1 MNSLANNLD
10 TNSLDSSPFSP
21 AAQLAEKSSQLFSLP
36 DIYLRLLE
44 LVNSDESTIDEI
56 ADLISL
62 DASLAARLLKMAN
75 SSFYN
80 FPAQIDTVTRA
91 ITLIGSKELC
101 NLVLA
106 TSVASSFNN
115 VPQAMI
121 DMDSF
126 WRHNVD
132 TGLVAR
138 HLGKLANIRD
148 VERFFTVGLLHNIG
162 KLLVLAEEPDHA
174 KKIIAASH
182 TTPSWQAEQEVLG
195 FTFAEAGAELMKIW
209 GLPVVLIDAV
219 GHQHAPQD
227 AEQDVLTAALLNI
240 ASRAAS
246 AMEQETS
253 DAEGLDYLS
262 LIEPAAWACCG
273 LEESDLEPAIEYAQA
288 EAWNILGMITSS
300 LH

>member
-1 MNSLANNLD
+1 MNNLASQID
-10 TNSLDSSPFSP
+10 TTPNGA
-21 AAQLAEKSSQLFSLP
+21 AAQLAARTSQLFSLP

-44 LVNSDESTIDEI
+44 LVNDEHASIDQI
-56 ADLISL
+56 SDLIML
-62 DASLAARLLKMAN
+62 DAGLAARLLRMAN

-80 FPAQIDTVTRA
+80 FPSQVDTVTRA

-106 TSVASSFNN
+106 TSVANSFNSI
-115 VPQAMI
+115 PETMI

-138 HLGKLANIRD
+138 HLGKLAGIRE

-162 KLLVLAEEPDHA
+162 KLLVVVEEPEAA
-174 KKIIAASH
+174 KRSIAASR
-182 TTPSWQAEQEVLG
+182 TMPPWVAEREILG
-195 FTFAEAGAELMKIW
+195 FTFAEVGAELMKIW
-209 GLPVVLIDAV
+209 GLPEALVDAV
-219 GHQHAPQD
+219 SYQHVPQD
-227 AEQDVLTAALLNI
+227 AEQDVLTAAILNI

-246 AMEQETS
+246 AMDQETS
-253 DAEGLDYLS
+253 ESEGLDYFS

-273 LEESDLEPAIEYAQA
+273 LEEADLQPAIEYANV
-288 EAWNILGMITSS
+288 EAWNIMGMITSS
-300 LH
+300 LY